1 MATLSG
7 VNRKLTN
14 VDVPAGKAGIG
25 EQDGKVRVA
34 YDEYQMGAVLAA
46 ADTIEFMTLPKGAR
60 ILDAQLSFA
69 SLGATGIIDLGISG
83 DQNYLINQADGGGQ
97 AVADKMGAGAAGAFA
112 KLVVDTLIIAE
123 CTELS
128 VNTNVLIKCAVT
140 YILD

>member
-1 MATLSG
+1 
-7 VNRKLTN
+7 
-14 VDVPAGKAGIG
+14 
-25 EQDGKVRVA
+25 
-34 YDEYQMGAVLAA
+34 MGAVLAA

-97 AVADKMGAGAAGAFA
+97 AVADKMSAGAAGAFA